1 MTLQGQIWVLI
12 AVFRTMAR
20 LEEPM
25 RRLRLS
31 LSVKL
36 STHAVEMMHGCVPHS
51 LYQEVCLAHKSYRF
65 SHFIT
70 FRSNVRLILR
80 LSTRSVGMYVPCRR
94 QTVSRQVA
102 PLLSSAGYVLV
113 LNGTHPV
120 KPKHS

>member
-1 MTLQGQIWVLI
+1 VTLQGQIWVLI

-36 STHAVEMMHGCVPHS
+36 STHAVEMMHG
-51 LYQEVCLAHKSYRF
+51 
-65 SHFIT
+65 
-70 FRSNVRLILR
+70 SNVRLILR